1 MLVKTDDTTRCI
13 IADAM
18 GIFQSADMFTDGIT
32 TASGVDTPRMCAYQ
46 VMAPDGF
53 TLEGVEANLTVA
65 WVRETNIRTGEQTE
79 FWVITSISGLTPEEL
94 RELAH
99 WRWDVENNGFKHLNQ
114 TVVTKRIYSHNP
126 VAQAACLLILFAV
139 CNLLQ
144 IFISAYWARVR
155 DFLGV
160 EPTRRLGIE
169 LIRQF
174 VTVHAYLDDG

>member
-1 MLVKTDDTTRCI
+1 MRLLGYAT
-13 IADAM
+13 
-18 GIFQSADMFTDGIT
+18 
-32 TASGVDTPRMCAYQ
+32 
-46 VMAPDGF
+46 DGF

-99 WRWDVENNGFKHLNQ
+99 WRWDVENNGFKQLNQ
-114 TVVTKRIYSHNP
+114 TVVTEGNPCGVTKRIYSHNP

-139 CNLLQ
+139 CNLLG
-144 IFISAYWARVR
+144 IFLSAYWARVC

-174 VTVHAYLDDG
+174 ITVHAYLDDG